1 MDVAQ
6 QRLLACGNPLHC
18 FSLSCDKNWQGL
30 LYIYIYTQAH
40 TIEATECSKHLPTLS
55 FCSPKHF
62 PRNYDLT
69 SISLMELCICMIVAQ
84 DGIFTLQFQGGS
96 NE

>member
-1 MDVAQ
+1 MVLKVSIHPTEDSQ
-6 QRLLACGNPLHC
+6 THTHTHTHI
-18 FSLSCDKNWQGL
+18 
-30 LYIYIYTQAH
+30 IYIYTQAR

-69 SISLMELCICMIVAQ
+69 SKSLMELCICMIVAQ